1 MRKSIACAKHLSS
14 LELAAIDRLAVMEDD
29 DTLVIASTH
38 ALPITPPAD
47 MDWLIEAA
55 LSVPKTF
62 AAPLGCNEA
71 PTCSPVEM
79 WPADTGIFLPFNN
92 SISVEG
98 MRKARTGSLQLRKPA
113 ARVDRFASGGLIAG
127 KWATFRHLHK
137 SVGEAT
143 RHTWLVPD
151 LPDRKYRLPSAPQ
164 RAVLAPW
171 SEMASRR
178 VCGKMA

>member
-1 MRKSIACAKHLSS
+1 
-14 LELAAIDRLAVMEDD
+14 
-29 DTLVIASTH
+29 
-38 ALPITPPAD
+38 D

-143 RHTWLVPD
+143 RQRLDVLSSKVLYD
-151 LPDRKYRLPSAPQ
+151 LPVD
-164 RAVLAPW
+164 VLYSLLAQKVEVYNEVVSLISMHLRPEAMGGCTCDNTTDW
-171 SEMASRR
+171 
-178 VCGKMA
+178 